1 MKLGLDTLRDPT
13 RVLDMWKSLSAK
25 TFGKQLFAR
34 AISLA
39 VPYTGS
45 ISPLV
50 LELEAGRAKVQMR
63 DRWGVRNHLRCV
75 HAVALMNLGEAVTGL
90 AVMSLLPPG
99 ARGIVRELAMEY
111 VKKARGTITGDAQ
124 VQVPA
129 GPGRTNSRSPASSAT
144 ASARSSRACG
154 PAGASTCPKATSS
167 MPRPAPQPRP
177 EGPRAAAENSKALRS
192 RRCRPSSRSRRTR
205 LHARGRRG
213 RRDAV
218 KRTRAAA
225 TRSRRR
231 R

>member
-1 MKLGLDTLRDPT
+1 MFIVLSRLGGIIHNAVVPGNRRSCAPAYAHGDRTPMRARRRGREGARVDSPGASATHCAPMKLGIDTLRDPT

-50 LELEAGRAKVQMR
+50 LELESGRAKVQMR

-111 VKKARGTITGDAQ
+111 VKKARGTITGEAR
-124 VQVPA
+124 VQVPT
-129 GPGRTNSRSPASSAT
+129 GPGTHEFEVTGELRNSIQR
-144 ASARSSRACG
+144 RQCRD
-154 PAGASTCPKATSS
+154 
-167 MPRPAPQPRP
+167 RR
-177 EGPRAAAENSKALRS
+177 RS
-192 RRCRPSSRSRRTR
+192 RVLRDRAPTR
-205 LHARGRRG
+205 
-213 RRDAV
+213 
-218 KRTRAAA
+218 
-225 TRSRRR
+225 
-231 R
+231 

>member
-1 MKLGLDTLRDPT
+1 MKLGIETLRDPT

-124 VQVPA
+124 VQI
-129 GPGRTNSRSPASSAT
+129 
-144 ASARSSRACG
+144 
-154 PAGASTCPKATSS
+154 
-167 MPRPAPQPRP
+167 P
-177 EGPRAAAENSKALRS
+177 EGPGTHEFEVTGELRNSIGEVVARVRARWRIDVPEAGVANAETGAAAAS
-192 RRCRPSSRSRRTR
+192 
-205 LHARGRRG
+205 
-213 RRDAV
+213 
-218 KRTRAAA
+218 
-225 TRSRRR
+225 
-231 R
+231 

>member
-1 MKLGLDTLRDPT
+1 MKLGIDTLRDPT

-111 VKKARGTITGDAQ
+111 VKKARGTITGEAQ

-129 GPGRTNSRSPASSAT
+129 GPGTHEFAVTGELRNSIGEVVARVRARWRIDVPEDNV
-144 ASARSSRACG
+144 ASAETG
-154 PAGASTCPKATSS
+154 
-167 MPRPAPQPRP
+167 
-177 EGPRAAAENSKALRS
+177 AAAAS
-192 RRCRPSSRSRRTR
+192 
-205 LHARGRRG
+205 
-213 RRDAV
+213 
-218 KRTRAAA
+218 
-225 TRSRRR
+225 
-231 R
+231 

>member
-1 MKLGLDTLRDPT
+1 MKLGIDTLRDPT

-90 AVMSLLPPG
+90 AVMSLLRPERGDRPRAGDGVREEGARDDHRRGPG
-99 ARGIVRELAMEY
+99 AGPRRPGTHEFEVTGELRNSIGEVVARVR
-111 VKKARGTITGDAQ
+111 ARWRID
-124 VQVPA
+124 V
-129 GPGRTNSRSPASSAT
+129 
-144 ASARSSRACG
+144 
-154 PAGASTCPKATSS
+154 
-167 MPRPAPQPRP
+167 P
-177 EGPRAAAENSKALRS
+177 EGQVANAETGAAAAS
-192 RRCRPSSRSRRTR
+192 
-205 LHARGRRG
+205 
-213 RRDAV
+213 
-218 KRTRAAA
+218 
-225 TRSRRR
+225 
-231 R
+231 